1 MVGNGLLYEC
11 CKWRKDGTLFLM
23 YSSYEESADE
33 ETEQAS
39 ETDNLFKMDYR
50 YMIVSPEG
58 EMRDLPVPFNL
69 DNYEILTNC
78 WYTPDNRLFASQG
91 GAFMKSIRRTER

>member
-1 MVGNGLLYEC
+1 
-11 CKWRKDGTLFLM
+11 M

-58 EMRDLPVPFNL
+58 EMRIFRSPLIWTIMKSSQIAGTHRITD
-69 DNYEILTNC
+69 C
-78 WYTPDNRLFASQG
+78 FASQG
-91 GAFMKSIRRTER
+91 GASLRNQSGGRSVNKAV